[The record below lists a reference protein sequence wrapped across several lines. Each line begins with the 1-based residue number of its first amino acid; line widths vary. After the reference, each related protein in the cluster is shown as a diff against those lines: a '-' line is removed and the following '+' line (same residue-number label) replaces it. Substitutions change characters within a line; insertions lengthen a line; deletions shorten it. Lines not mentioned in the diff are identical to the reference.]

1 MLESIRLC
9 QTNGHVFRELEAE
22 KEDIRDT
29 VTLLICRIFLE
40 LPLPIQ
46 FVLFLGG
53 EREKCDLRN
62 KQVI

>member
-9 QTNGHVFRELEAE
+9 QTNGHLFRELEAE

-29 VTLLICRIFLE
+29 ITLPTCRIFFRVASANSVC
-40 LPLPIQ
+40 P
-46 FVLFLGG
+46 FFRGW

-62 KQVI
+62 M